1 MPGRRRQDT
10 ARPSTICRRSRGPG
24 RRRRCSRAGSR
35 TGHRPR
41 GLIELSSWEVRGA
54 LILSAPRALAYTG
67 GFWART
73 RGRLPAKQREEGTAR
88 RGRPVRGRI
97 GRASPRDAGSG
108 RVARR
113 GRDGVIGAVRYAL
126 TVVEEPPECAGVR
139 HRAVVRAGPIGVA
152 LAAEWHG
159 LERKYVAGTG
169 LAAHPAV
176 HVRRPAVAD
185 TVVVHVVV
193 QAPA

>member
-1 MPGRRRQDT
+1 MIPSGTAARRRGSGSQSSP
-10 ARPSTICRRSRGPG
+10 ARATTR
-24 RRRRCSRAGSR
+24 
-35 TGHRPR
+35 
-41 GLIELSSWEVRGA
+41 
-54 LILSAPRALAYTG
+54 
-67 GFWART
+67 WART

-108 RVARR
+108 RIARR

-176 HVRRPAVAD
+176 HVRRPAAAE

>member
-1 MPGRRRQDT
+1 
-10 ARPSTICRRSRGPG
+10 A
-24 RRRRCSRAGSR
+24 
-35 TGHRPR
+35 
-41 GLIELSSWEVRGA
+41 
-54 LILSAPRALAYTG
+54 
-67 GFWART
+67 
-73 RGRLPAKQREEGTAR
+73 
-88 RGRPVRGRI
+88 
-97 GRASPRDAGSG
+97 
-108 RVARR
+108 
-113 GRDGVIGAVRYAL
+113 VIGSVRYAR

-139 HRAVVRAGPIGVA
+139 HRAVVRAGPIGIA

-193 QAPA
+193 QAPARGICAAGSAAVLTASGRKRREGAARRAVGAAVTRLAHLTDAVPADGRQGGGRRDGAGRGRCGRGGAADVRRAAAAAGLREGARATVEGTAAAIGNHPAVRAHGGTCGGGAA